1 MRNLLNINQIVTR
14 NCGGRGAWLD
24 NPLSSAAPGE
34 DIWPG
39 FQLGGGGGGG
49 SGSSKRKRR
58 ASYKRKHR
66 NSRNSRN
73 SRNNENNR
81 NNRNSKKHNI
91 RKISHRYKKTRRNI

>member
-1 MRNLLNINQIVTR
+1 MRNILNINQIVTR

-24 NPLSSAAPGE
+24 NPLSSAAPGG

-39 FQLGGGGGGG
+39 FQGGGGGGG
-49 SGSSKRKRR
+49 GSSKRKRR

-66 NSRNSRN
+66 NSRNN
-73 SRNNENNR
+73 RNNENNR

>member
-39 FQLGGGGGGG
+39 FQLGGGGG

-73 SRNNENNR
+73 NRNNENNR

>member
-66 NSRNSRN
+66 NSRNN
-73 SRNNENNR
+73 RNNENNR

>member
-66 NSRNSRN
+66 NSRN
-73 SRNNENNR
+73 NENNR

>member
-1 MRNLLNINQIVTR
+1 MRNILNINQIVTR

-24 NPLSSAAPGE
+24 NPLSSAAPGG

-39 FQLGGGGGGG
+39 FQGGGGGG
-49 SGSSKRKRR
+49 GSSKRKRR

-66 NSRNSRN
+66 NSRNN
-73 SRNNENNR
+73 RNNENNR

>member
-34 DIWPG
+34 NIWPG
-39 FQLGGGGGGG
+39 FQLGGGGSG
-49 SGSSKRKRR
+49 SGSSKRRR
-58 ASYKRKHR
+58 RMSYKTKHR

>member
-34 DIWPG
+34 NIWPG
-39 FQLGGGGGGG
+39 FQLGGGGSG
-49 SGSSKRKRR
+49 SGSSKRRR
-58 ASYKRKHR
+58 RMSYKTKHR

-91 RKISHRYKKTRRNI
+91 RKILHRYKKTRRNI